1 MLIHQLRWCGI
12 RSDGSEDDSKLD
24 YFGDLHL
31 LAGFFFPLK
40 SLKSDFQALRS
51 DFQALRCEL
60 SDFSFP
66 LELIAPLPNVYF
78 P

>member
-1 MLIHQLRWCGI
+1 MRP
-12 RSDGSEDDSKLD
+12 DGSEDDSKLD

-31 LAGFFFPLK
+31 LAGFFSLK
-40 SLKSDFQALRS
+40 LLKSDFQALRS

-66 LELIAPLPNVYF
+66 LELIALLPNVYF